1 MKKTRITYI
10 CWLSNPM
17 VRDHLDLRN
26 YTCRNRILRVFHKP
40 TYSYSDYAIWNTD
53 FIEEFKSFNDYE
65 FHVVSPHSGM
75 LQNRVDFTD
84 DKINYHIFK
93 CDSNLFIEAYRS
105 YTHQN
110 TRKDYSRIRKIIK
123 TIVDE
128 IKPDVIVVC
137 GAEQPNFSPC
147 IWDLKDI
154 PTLVLLETAVNDPIL
169 MKVLKGSHI
178 YGAVERRSF
187 KEMLYFATT
196 SEKYYQIVR
205 EYNEQAK
212 CLAVSFPSHLP
223 PVLIA
228 PEKKYDFLFYSAVIS
243 KNKGVE
249 DTILAFNKVA
259 VKYPKV
265 TLNICGKCDD
275 SYLTHLQS
283 LVSNEAKDKVSFTG
297 FFETID
303 EKLRFVQSARIT
315 VLPGIT
321 APLNST
327 VRESML
333 MGLPTIL
340 YETEV
345 TPAINKHKQCL
356 LCAEMQNIDDL
367 AAKMIYAIDNPTA
380 MAEMA
385 DNAKEYAIKNY
396 SNRSKTEQLLNAA
409 IAVMNHS
416 FRGVSIPESL
426 LYQP

>member
-1 MKKTRITYI
+1 
-10 CWLSNPM
+10 M
-17 VRDHLDLRN
+17 VRDHLVLRN
-26 YTCRNRILRVFHKP
+26 YTCRNRILSVFHKP
-40 TYSYSDYAIWNTD
+40 IYSYSDYAIWNSD

-65 FHVVSPHSGM
+65 FHVISPHSGM
-75 LQNRVDFTD
+75 LQNRVDFID

-93 CDSNLFIEAYRS
+93 CDSNLFVEAYRS

-110 TRKDYSRIRKIIK
+110 ARKDYSRIRRIIN
-123 TIVDE
+123 TIVKD
-128 IKPDVIVVC
+128 IKPDVVIVC

-154 PTLVLLETAVNDPIL
+154 PTLVLLETAVNDPLL

-187 KEMLYFATT
+187 KEMSYFATT
-196 SEKYYQIVR
+196 SKKYYQIVR
-205 EYNEQAK
+205 GYNEEAK
-212 CLAVSFPSHLP
+212 CLAVGFPSHLP
-223 PVLIA
+223 PVLVA

-259 VKYPKV
+259 VRFPKA

-275 SYLTHLQS
+275 SYLSCLRE
-283 LVSNEAKDKVSFTG
+283 LVAKEVRDRVCFTG

-303 EKLRFVQSARIT
+303 EKLRFVQSARII

-333 MGLPTIL
+333 MNLPTIV

-345 TPAINKHKQCL
+345 TRIINEKKTCL
-356 LCAEMQNIDDL
+356 LCAEMLNIDDL
-367 AAKMIYAIDNPTA
+367 SNKMCYAISNPLA
-380 MAEMA
+380 MEEMA
-385 DNAKEYAIKNY
+385 SNAREYALINY
-396 SNRSKTEQLLNAA
+396 SNKTVTEQLLKAA
-409 IAVMNHS
+409 IAAMNNFVNGELIS
-416 FRGVSIPESL
+416 DSL
-426 LYQP
+426 TFPPKMP